1 MSQSFASTRGRSSRW
16 PHSIKAWRPHTLLWC
31 SPALEEEQVCHMTV
45 GLDDLS
51 DSLCQGFPRPQF
63 EHPQFCVFYHFYLKN
78 YCGYISQ
85 IFLQH
90 AVTQSKSIL
99 ISRLKFFLSAY
110 RQANEKRLHCF
121 IRKHPLTQGQVLMDK
136 IKSQIQLSNIIR
148 SFLSFYILFYYQPLE
163 VCLFSNERQKA
174 SGSRRKGGPRRSR
187 AGGSWSQVILFEKVH
202 FQSQVNK
209 KKLAM
214 LVTQS

>member
-63 EHPQFCVFYHFYLKN
+63 EHPQFCVFCHFYLKN
-78 YCGYISQ
+78 YCGFISQ
-85 IFLQH
+85 IFSQH
-90 AVTQSKSIL
+90 AVTQSKSFL
-99 ISRLKFFLSAY
+99 ISKLKFFLSAY

-136 IKSQIQLSNIIR
+136 IKSQIQLRILLEVFYLSIFYFII
-148 SFLSFYILFYYQPLE
+148 SPQKFVCFLMKDKKPVDPGGREDLGGAELGKAGVRLFYLRKSI
-163 VCLFSNERQKA
+163 SNHR
-174 SGSRRKGGPRRSR
+174 
-187 AGGSWSQVILFEKVH
+187 
-202 FQSQVNK
+202 
-209 KKLAM
+209 
-214 LVTQS
+214 